1 MLIFSQKI
9 NMYGHADFSLKKIN
23 IDGNADFFSKKI
35 NIDCLSDFFIKKL
48 TWFAMLIFPQK
59 INMDSHTD
67 FFSIKNM
74 DGHASFPLKTQHGW
88 QCRFFLENFT

>member
-1 MLIFSQKI
+1 M
-9 NMYGHADFSLKKIN
+9 
-23 IDGNADFFSKKI
+23 
-35 NIDCLSDFFIKKL
+35 DCLADFFIKKL

-74 DGHASFPLKTQHGW
+74 DGHAYFFIYKINMDGNADFFSKTLHEW
-88 QCRFFLENFT
+88 RY